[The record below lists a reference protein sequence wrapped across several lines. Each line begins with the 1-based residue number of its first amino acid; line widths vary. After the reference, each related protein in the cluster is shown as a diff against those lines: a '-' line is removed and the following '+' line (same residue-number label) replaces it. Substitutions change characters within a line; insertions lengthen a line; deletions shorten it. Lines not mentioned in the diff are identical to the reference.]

1 MGWLYELVIHF
12 HVLAQ
17 NGIEGSF
24 FGVWLVFYYLGFF
37 NFWKQRIS
45 KCYKRNIKE
54 GKRVRKLEKGG
65 NEDKGKIKKENERED
80 EKREKKGGGGR
91 VRGVRY
97 ALVPSSV
104 LEATGVGLRA

>member
-1 MGWLYELVIHF
+1 M
-12 HVLAQ
+12 
-17 NGIEGSF
+17 
-24 FGVWLVFYYLGFF
+24 
-37 NFWKQRIS
+37 
-45 KCYKRNIKE
+45 
-54 GKRVRKLEKGG
+54 RKLEKGG